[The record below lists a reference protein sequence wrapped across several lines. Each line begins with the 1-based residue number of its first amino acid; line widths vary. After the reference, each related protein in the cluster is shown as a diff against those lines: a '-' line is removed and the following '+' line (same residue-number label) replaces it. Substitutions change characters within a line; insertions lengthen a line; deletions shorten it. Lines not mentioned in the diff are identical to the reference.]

1 MKEGGRMG
9 WLINLRIVMFLLI
22 SYMYYLRIPDSDPF
36 LNGLLVVVS
45 IGFILNHY
53 LIFYKEAFQNELR
66 IIYLDGLL
74 SFGYGF
80 LFPHSTLY
88 LILVGVVTITLFIL
102 VSESKKHRIYGLFI
116 GFLWGLVMVSTF
128 LQTGTL
134 NIIDNLMSISF
145 VAFTAVVGNLIR
157 KLMEASEM
165 VNEQFI
171 QLNEAHEELSSAH
184 QRLQEYS
191 TQAEETAKIRER
203 NRIAR
208 EIHDTVGHKMT
219 ALFVQMELA
228 YELINHDL
236 EKAKGTM
243 NVCKDL
249 AQEALEEVRF
259 SVQALKEEETTFLSS
274 VNKLLN
280 EFYQST
286 GLKSHIEIQG
296 DSSYIPGTLQP
307 TLIRMIQESVTNAK
321 RHGDATVS
329 SIKLVC
335 VPEKV
340 MIEIQDNGK
349 GSSMIIP
356 GFGLKTMQD
365 RINEVGGVLSY
376 GSKESQGFH
385 MTAEFPLNEK
395 KWVIGGTS

>member
-1 MKEGGRMG
+1 MG

-22 SYMYYLRIPDSDPF
+22 SYMYYLRIPDSNLF
-36 LNGLLVVVS
+36 FKGLLVLIVIAFV
-45 IGFILNHY
+45 LNHY
-53 LIFYKEAFQNELR
+53 LIFYKEAFQQTLH
-66 IIYLDGLL
+66 IIYLDGVL
-74 SFGYGF
+74 SFGYGY
-80 LFPHSTLY
+80 LFPDSTLY
-88 LILVGVVTITLFIL
+88 LILVGVVTVTLFIL
-102 VSESKKHRIYGLFI
+102 VSESKRHRIYGLFVV
-116 GFLWGLVMVSTF
+116 FLWVSVLVSTF
-128 LQTGTL
+128 LQTGAIDL
-134 NIIDNLMSISF
+134 IDNLMSISF

-157 KLMEASEM
+157 KLMEASEVM
-165 VNEQFI
+165 SEQFL

-184 QRLQEYS
+184 QQLQEYS
-191 TQAEETAKIRER
+191 AQAEESAKIRER

-236 EKAKGTM
+236 DKARDTM

-259 SVQALKEEETTFLSS
+259 SVQAIKEEEMTFLSS

-280 EFYQST
+280 EFHQST
-286 GLKSHIEIQG
+286 GLKSNVEIQG
-296 DSSYIPGTLQP
+296 DPSHIPSTLQP

-335 VPEKV
+335 GKEKV
-340 MIEIQDNGK
+340 MIEVQDNGK
-349 GSSMIIP
+349 GASLIIP

-365 RINEVGGVLSY
+365 RINEMGGVLSY
-376 GSKESQGFH
+376 GSKEAQGFH

-395 KWVIGGTS
+395 KWVIGGT

>member
-1 MKEGGRMG
+1 MG

-22 SYMYYLRIPDSDPF
+22 SFMYYLRIPDSDLF
-36 LNGLLVVVS
+36 LKGLLALIVVA
-45 IGFILNHY
+45 FMLNHY
-53 LIFYKEAFQNELR
+53 FIFYKAAFQHELR
-66 IIYLDGLL
+66 VIYLDGVL
-74 SFGYGF
+74 SFGYGY

-88 LILVGVVTITLFIL
+88 LILVGVVTVTLFIL
-102 VSESKKHRIYGLFI
+102 VSESKKHRIYGLFF
-116 GFLWGLVMVSTF
+116 GFLWVSVMVSTF

-134 NIIDNLMSISF
+134 DIIDNLVSISF

-157 KLMEASEM
+157 KLIEASEVM
-165 VNEQFI
+165 SEQFI

-184 QRLQEYS
+184 QQLQEYS
-191 TQAEETAKIRER
+191 AQAEESAKIRER

-236 EKAKGTM
+236 DKARDTM
-243 NVCKDL
+243 DVCKDL

-280 EFYQST
+280 EFHQST
-286 GLKSHIEIQG
+286 GLKSNVEIQG
-296 DSSYIPGTLQP
+296 DPSHIPSTLQP

-321 RHGDATVS
+321 RHGNATVS

-335 VPEKV
+335 IPEKV
-340 MIEIQDNGK
+340 RIEVQDNGM

-365 RINEVGGVLSY
+365 RINEMGGVLSY
-376 GSKESQGFH
+376 GSKQSQGFH
-385 MTAEFPLNEK
+385 ITAEFPLNEK
-395 KWVIGGTS
+395 KWVIGGAS